1 MSNIQVDV
9 RLVMFLISLPIFFLS
24 LGIHEYAHAYS
35 AYKLGDDTAK
45 KAGRLTLNPFK
56 HIDLIGTVLMP
67 IAAYASGFALIGWA
81 KPVPVNPDAFA
92 NKRLGDGI
100 VSFVGPFSNL
110 SFALMLFTSILVFPS
125 SAVLEFSNSTITT
138 HDILWYGVF
147 LNVFLGFFN
156 LLPIPP
162 LDGVHILHSIFYN
175 QYTKKYANVGFIGSF
190 LLLIFI
196 YSPLWKYFISV
207 INSVLNL
214 FIGISNSLL

>member
-1 MSNIQVDV
+1 MSEIEIDV

-24 LGIHEYAHAYS
+24 LAIHEYAHAFS
-35 AYKLGDDTAK
+35 AFKLGDDTAK
-45 KAGRLTLNPFK
+45 SAGRLTLNPFK

-81 KPVPVNPDAFA
+81 KPVPVNPNSFA

-100 VSFVGPFSNL
+100 VSFVGPLSNL
-110 SFALMLFTSILVFPS
+110 IVALTLFSVILFFPS
-125 SAVLEFSNSTITT
+125 SSVFEFSNSTITS
-138 HDILWYGVF
+138 HDLLWYGVF

-175 QYTKKYANVGFIGSF
+175 NYTEKYANVGFIGSF
-190 LLLIFI
+190 ILLIFI
-196 YSPLWKYFISV
+196 YSPFWKYFISTV
-207 INSVLNL
+207 NSTMNWL
-214 FIGISNSLL
+214 IRISNSML